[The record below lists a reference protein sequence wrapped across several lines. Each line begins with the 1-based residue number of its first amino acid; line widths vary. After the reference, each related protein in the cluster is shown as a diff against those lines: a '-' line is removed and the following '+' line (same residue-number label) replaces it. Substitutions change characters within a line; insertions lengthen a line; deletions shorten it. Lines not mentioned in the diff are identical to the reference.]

1 MNFTKK
7 IALFLF
13 VWSVLLSQEK
23 SNYTLKFETASIER
37 VKTHLEYLGSDLFK
51 GRGTGTIGG
60 NLAAKYLAGE
70 FSKYNLTPMGNNGTF
85 YQYVPIHGSTPL
97 KNTKLIL
104 ENDAATDT
112 LELSKDYLIIKSG
125 QDLITN
131 TPLEMVFVGY
141 GIIANEYDYNDY
153 QSVNVEGKIAVMFEG
168 EPISNDINYFNAQNE
183 TIYSNLE
190 AKQRIALSRGAKG
203 CIFIVNP
210 KDQTENYW
218 KELQK
223 TYSFENLSLAY
234 SVSGSLCVLINA
246 NKAPLLF
253 NNVKN
258 DYQEVLKK
266 HNERKTIGFPLN
278 TKFYFKGEFKRRDF
292 LAPNIIG
299 MIKGND
305 PDFNDKYIIIS
316 AHYDHLGIGYP
327 VKGDSIYNGV
337 FDNASGTA
345 ALLEIAKTF
354 SETVNNFRY
363 SIIFLLVTGE
373 EAGLLGSSYYT
384 NHAIVPLYK
393 TIANINIDGIA
404 SFDRFKSISGIGS
417 ELSSL
422 NNTLLQTADSCNLK
436 IDEIPDIFMQT
447 DAFRNSDQIS
457 FALAG
462 VPSILIM
469 EGLNYENLSYN
480 EGLTKFIN
488 YSTNIYHTPFD
499 DLTQPINYNAFIQH
513 VSVIAKFITILNN
526 LPNEPEWNTGIPFNI
541 ERLRTKAEKR

>member
-1 MNFTKK
+1 MNITKK
-7 IALFLF
+7 IVIVLFF
-13 VWSVLLSQEK
+13 SSVLFSQENR
-23 SNYTLKFETASIER
+23 NYTPKFETASIER

-51 GRGTGTIGG
+51 GRGTGTTGG

-70 FSKYNLTPMGNNGTF
+70 FSKYNLIPMGNNGTY
-85 YQYVPIHGSTPL
+85 YQYIPIHGSTPL
-97 KNTKLIL
+97 RNTKLIL
-104 ENDAATDT
+104 ENNTTADT

-131 TPLEMVFVGY
+131 SPLEMVFVGY

-168 EPISNDINYFNAQNE
+168 EPISSDTNYFNAQFE

-210 KDQTENYW
+210 QKQTEDYW
-218 KELQK
+218 NELQR

-234 SVSGSLCVLINA
+234 SVSGSLSIIISA
-246 NKAPLLF
+246 KKASLLF
-253 NNVKN
+253 NNN
-258 DYQEVLKK
+258 NFSYLEVLQNHEK
-266 HNERKTIGFPLN
+266 RKTICFPLT
-278 TKFYFKGEFKRRDF
+278 TKFYFKGEFRRRDF
-292 LAPNIIG
+292 LAPNIVG

-305 PDFNDKYIIIS
+305 PDCNDKYIIVS

-327 VKGDSIYNGV
+327 VRGDSIYNGV
-337 FDNASGTA
+337 FDNATGTA

-354 SETVNNFRY
+354 SEAVNNFRY

-384 NHAIVPLYK
+384 NHPIVPLYK

-404 SFDRFKSISGIGS
+404 SFDRFKSISGIGA

-422 NNTLLQTADSCNLK
+422 KNTLLQTADSCNLK
-436 IDEIPDIFMQT
+436 IDVIPDIFMKT
-447 DAFRNSDQIS
+447 EAFRNSDQIS

-469 EGLNYENLSYN
+469 EGLNYENLSFK

-488 YSTNIYHTPFD
+488 YSANIYHSPFD
-499 DLTQPINYNAFIQH
+499 DLSQPINYNAFIQH
-513 VSVIAKFITILNN
+513 ISVIAKFITLLDNSQK
-526 LPNEPEWNTGIPFNI
+526 EPEWNTGIPFNI